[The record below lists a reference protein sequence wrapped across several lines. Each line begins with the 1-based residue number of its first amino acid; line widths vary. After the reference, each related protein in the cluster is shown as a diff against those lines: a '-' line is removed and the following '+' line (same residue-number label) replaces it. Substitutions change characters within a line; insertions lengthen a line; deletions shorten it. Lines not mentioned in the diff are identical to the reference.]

1 MRGLLTSGAV
11 KEIDKPLWYDVYEA
25 FPPQQSPEYSRP
37 EPTDPVRNILYAE
50 DIVRAWVDLLDPQPW
65 IL

>member
-50 DIVRAWVDLLDPQPW
+50 DIVRAWVDLLYPQPW